1 MSRATFRAA
10 VLFAALLAIAAVALP
25 AVAQEAT
32 GDSVTIDRQ
41 QARIGE
47 QARLEIDVSVPA
59 GSTAELDPA
68 SESWAGVEVV
78 RVANQRV
85 TSEGDRDIYHFEV
98 VVAGFLPG
106 QQSFAPAVNVI
117 SGTDIQPRQLPL
129 VTWEV
134 VETLPADAPLELTPL
149 DPPVAIGGAES
160 PWLRPAIAA
169 GVVVGVALLALLAW
183 LLGRWLV
190 RRLRRQRPR
199 PVLEP
204 LGPPLLSNA
213 EALMAADPV
222 AAYRELAAIVRH
234 FVAREHRFP
243 AYALTTDELR
253 QRMEAEGVD
262 RWQARLV
269 AGLLENCDS
278 VVYAGYRP
286 AMERRE
292 ADLDIAREI
301 VGEP

>member
-1 MSRATFRAA
+1 MRTGVR
-10 VLFAALLAIAAVALP
+10 LAILLMALVAIAGSAAP
-25 AVAQEAT
+25 AIAQEAP
-32 GDSVTIDRQ
+32 GDSVTIDREQ
-41 QARIGE
+41 VRIGE
-47 QARLEIDVSVPA
+47 QAVVEIEVSIPA
-59 GSTAELDPA
+59 GATAEVDAA

-85 TSEGDRDIYHFEV
+85 TTGGDRDIYHFEV

-117 SGTDIQPRQLPL
+117 SGTDIQPRELPP

-134 VETLPADAPLELTPL
+134 VETLPPDAPLELTPL

-169 GVVVGVALLALLAW
+169 GAVVAAGLLALLV
-183 LLGRWLV
+183 LVLGRWVV
-190 RRLRRQRPR
+190 RRLRRERAQPA
-199 PVLEP
+199 LEP
-204 LGPPLLSNA
+204 LGPPLLANA
-213 EALMAADPV
+213 EALMAVDPV
-222 AAYRELAAIVRH
+222 AAYRELAAAVRG
-234 FVAREHRFP
+234 FIARHYSFP
-243 AYALTTDELR
+243 AYALTTEELR
-253 QRMEAEGVD
+253 QRMEREGVD

-286 AMERRE
+286 APERRE

-301 VGEP
+301 VREP